1 MKAVINAVIANPY
14 SRPNEL
20 SELLGKEAGGVSNV
34 LSKLYRAGVF
44 GRKKCRYYFKG
55 FKTQKQAKPAPVK
68 EVKQLEIDF
77 QMPKF
82 VPKPE
87 VKPESQPV
95 AQPIA
100 HNQQLK
106 IQALEKELYELKVQ
120 LLDQYAIIKYLE
132 KKLESN
138 E

>member
-1 MKAVINAVIANPY
+1 MGTPRGVLTKAVTNAVIANPY

-20 SELLGKEAGGVSNV
+20 SELLGKDARGVSNV

-55 FKTQKQAKPAPVK
+55 FKAQKQ
-68 EVKQLEIDF
+68 VKQLEINFDAPP
-77 QMPKF
+77 QP
-82 VPKPE
+82 VPTP
-87 VKPESQPV
+87 PQPV
-95 AQPIA
+95 AQPIT

-120 LLDQYAIIKYLE
+120 VLDQLAIIKYLE